1 MGVYFVSDSATAELR
16 LMVRLLVFVFVVA
29 EGRKERL
36 KELGWMD
43 GIKVNCRGCTVVYT
57 LRST

>member
-29 EGRKERL
+29 EGREGEVGRA
-36 KELGWMD
+36 WMD
-43 GIKVNCRGCTVVYT
+43 GWN
-57 LRST
+57 